1 MIGFCYNLA
10 MKPFQFK
17 ITKEVIDLGIVGQ
30 MARIIKIRNFK
41 TNNDFETYLQEEL
54 KKIKDYWA
62 DKNYKEDFVFVGF
75 KELHE
80 KIGRSNRKFPAS
92 PAALLSRFLE
102 TGKFPRIN
110 MLVDIYN
117 LISLKTRLALGA
129 HNIDNIQGNITL
141 RLTKGDEKFLP
152 LGSKE
157 LVPVPSNEYSYIDDG
172 NNIICRME
180 VLQVEPTKTTLDST
194 DIFLIVQGNKNTT
207 KEYVMSGASEV
218 ISIITKYC
226 GGEYS
231 YLNDPT
237 F

>member
-1 MIGFCYNLA
+1 MMGFCYNLA
-10 MKPFQFK
+10 MKPLQFQ
-17 ITKEVIDLGIVGQ
+17 ITKEVVDLGAIGL
-30 MARIIKIRNFK
+30 MARITNIKNIK
-41 TNNDFETYLQEEL
+41 TNSDFETYLQKEL
-54 KKIKDYWA
+54 KKVKDYWA
-62 DKNYKEDFVFVGF
+62 DKNYKEDFVLVGF
-75 KELHE
+75 RELHE

-110 MLVDIYN
+110 IFVDIYN

-129 HNIDNIQGNITL
+129 HNVDNIQGNITL

-157 LVPVPSNEYSYIDDG
+157 PVPVPPNEYSYIDDG

-194 DIFLIVQGNKNTT
+194 DIFLIVQGNRNTT
-207 KEYVMSGASEV
+207 KEYVMSGADEV
-218 ISIITKYC
+218 ISLITKYC

-231 YLNDPT
+231 YLNKLT
-237 F
+237 